1 MHIFLSH
8 ASANAEIAGKLKELI
23 EGCPTTGS
31 ETNTVYCSSTPGSIE
46 IGKDYVDDIYR
57 NLDDSAVFIPLLTKE
72 YYASRFC
79 VMELGGAALYL
90 YRFGRGE
97 GYIKPYYLPP
107 LALGDALLG
116 TSLSALEVYSLVDA
130 AAVLKSLEGFG
141 IDIGL
146 ASTKAGVST
155 FVAEVSQIVV
165 DKMDIVGGA
174 DKLGTYCDD
183 RHLAVVD
190 KTSEELLHATR
201 DGKKILASFNL
212 NPDRKEHVQSP
223 AFFSYVLHFFDGF
236 DLDVAHM
243 FSHYPKIWLTLDNF
257 TDSLRGISVELK
269 FGPNKEM
276 LLDPVRFKLAGGI
289 NKLVVD
295 LSSVRSRRLEA
306 VNEIC
311 FVVHPD
317 DLKSSEGAFEIKDVT
332 VC

>member
-130 AAVLKSLEGFG
+130 AAVLKSLE
-141 IDIGL
+141 
-146 ASTKAGVST
+146 
-155 FVAEVSQIVV
+155 
-165 DKMDIVGGA
+165 
-174 DKLGTYCDD
+174 
-183 RHLAVVD
+183 
-190 KTSEELLHATR
+190 
-201 DGKKILASFNL
+201 
-212 NPDRKEHVQSP
+212 
-223 AFFSYVLHFFDGF
+223 
-236 DLDVAHM
+236 
-243 FSHYPKIWLTLDNF
+243 
-257 TDSLRGISVELK
+257 
-269 FGPNKEM
+269 
-276 LLDPVRFKLAGGI
+276 
-289 NKLVVD
+289 
-295 LSSVRSRRLEA
+295 
-306 VNEIC
+306 
-311 FVVHPD
+311 
-317 DLKSSEGAFEIKDVT
+317 
-332 VC
+332 